1 MKTLFVL
8 VALALSSCKE
18 SKPVVEAAPTP
29 PAGAPAEA
37 PKMEPDAAMKYITG
51 LQESVKRA
59 EEAKKKADAANKRA
73 SEAGKL
79 SE

>member
-1 MKTLFVL
+1 MKTVL
-8 VALALSSCKE
+8 VLAALALASCKE
-18 SKPVVEAAPTP
+18 SQPVVEAVPAP

-37 PKMEPDAAMKYITG
+37 PMMEPNAAMKYVTG

-73 SEAGKL
+73 SEAEKI